1 MPQSLVP
8 FGATLQQRD
17 RRPRAVHQSRINARP
32 LISCSGNR
40 DRAGKATFLTQSSNM
55 VIARVATTLEQKEGM
70 RGMLYSF
77 HAQLDS
83 RGIITIVLG
92 KVNCD

>member
-1 MPQSLVP
+1 
-8 FGATLQQRD
+8 
-17 RRPRAVHQSRINARP
+17 
-32 LISCSGNR
+32 
-40 DRAGKATFLTQSSNM
+40 M